1 MSAADR
7 WRVVVFSGCG
17 HGVIAQTLAIHPRF
31 EVVAVA
37 DDDDRPDQQH
47 RRNESM
53 ARSLGVPYCRDVTAA
68 VRQFRPQVACVS
80 PEIERAADLSVRAA
94 TAGLHIIQDKPMA
107 SSVAECDRIV
117 AAVERAGVRYA
128 LWNRNTFPAIEHT
141 RRLLTAGAIGEP
153 MAIHVDFYFAKD
165 AGVLLDSDEP
175 EEVPADWR
183 GHGELT
189 VEGIYPLA
197 YIRHLLGVEARRVF
211 ARTTSHFFRKY
222 ADRGLEDLA
231 TVTLELER
239 GIVGSLCI
247 GRIGRASHANLG
259 ELKLHIMGSA
269 GALVV
274 SEPRPE
280 VAVYTRGLQPSDYR
294 QRRIGVYYE
303 RRLLDDFAR
312 AIDTGSE
319 TLLDARAGRAIVATV
334 NAALESGR
342 TGRVVRVPPG
352 RRDLAA

>member
-1 MSAADR
+1 MSASDVL
-7 WRVVVFSGCG
+7 RVVVFSGCG
-17 HGVIAQTLAIHPRF
+17 HAVIAQTLAVHPGF

-37 DDDDRPDQQH
+37 DDDHLPDQQH
-47 RRNESM
+47 RRNERL
-53 ARSLGVPYCRDVTAA
+53 ARSLHVPYCRDVAAA

-80 PEIERAADLSVRAA
+80 PEIERHADLSVQAA
-94 TAGLHIIQDKPMA
+94 TAGLHIIQDKPLAA
-107 SSVAECDRIV
+107 SVEECDRIV
-117 AAVERAGVRYA
+117 AAVKRADVRFA

-141 RRLLTAGAIGEP
+141 RRLLAAGAIGEP
-153 MAIHVDFYFAKD
+153 TAIHVDFYFAKD
-165 AGVLLDSDEP
+165 AGVLIDSDEP

-183 GHGELT
+183 GHGELM

-197 YIRHLLGVEARRVF
+197 YVRYLLGVEVQRVF

-247 GRIGRASHANLG
+247 GRIGRPSHANLG
-259 ELKLHIMGSA
+259 ELKLHIIGSA

-280 VAVYTRGLQPSDYR
+280 IAVYTRGLQPSDYR
-294 QRRIGVYYE
+294 HRRIGVYYE

-312 AIDTGSE
+312 AIDTGSN
-319 TLLDARAGRAIVATV
+319 TMLDARAGRAIVATV
-334 NAALESGR
+334 QAALESGR
-342 TGRVVRVPPG
+342 TGQPVGVSTGQRSLG
-352 RRDLAA
+352 A